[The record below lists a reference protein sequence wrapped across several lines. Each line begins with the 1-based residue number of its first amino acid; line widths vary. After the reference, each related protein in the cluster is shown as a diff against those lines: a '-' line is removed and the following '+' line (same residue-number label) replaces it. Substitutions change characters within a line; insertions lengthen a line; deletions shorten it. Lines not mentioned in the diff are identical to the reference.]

1 MDVISGDKLFTHFII
16 AYMIL
21 SFFVSIQFYSL
32 ANANSLSVILL
43 TLGDDNEMTL
53 SIRWLY
59 CTEVVRSAIIRS
71 IRQSTR
77 ARQIRT
83 IRRLTMVTRN
93 S

>member
-16 AYMIL
+16 AYTIL
-21 SFFVSIQFYSL
+21 SFFVSFQFYSL

-59 CTEVVRSAIIRS
+59 GTEVVRSTIIRS